1 MPRGPFCP
9 PGFFLDVSFLTVFF
23 GDDAFSESAGFLES
37 VDSSEDLVTDFFS
50 FLRKVLTRRHATVA

>member
-37 VDSSEDLVTDFFS
+37 AGSLESVGYL
-50 FLRKVLTRRHATVA
+50 